1 MLLARPACFDCGDV
15 ATTSTSAPAWTEAS
29 LTAEAVDPEGVLV
42 GVGGAPGR
50 EAVVVVGVDTMTGG
64 AEIPDSPADELS
76 SVEETLTELKEK
88 VELMGIFL
96 QKKIIY

>member
-1 MLLARPACFDCGDV
+1 M
-15 ATTSTSAPAWTEAS
+15 
-29 LTAEAVDPEGVLV
+29 DPEGVLV

-76 SVEETLTELKEK
+76 SVEETLTELKEN
-88 VELMGIFL
+88 VELMGSDL
-96 QKKIIY
+96 STKIISKKSTYWFSRSGH

>member
-1 MLLARPACFDCGDV
+1 M
-15 ATTSTSAPAWTEAS
+15 
-29 LTAEAVDPEGVLV
+29 DPEGVLV

-50 EAVVVVGVDTMTGG
+50 EAVVVVGVDTITGG

-96 QKKIIY
+96 QKKK